1 MKELLDYLFTWYFR
15 FIFLPAEVTFPQT
28 ELYLLSYLQF
38 IRNSRWASTM
48 HAHDWNLAPNGQ
60 NENTV
65 EERFPLIVVLLVCSS
80 INERSHKNAW
90 MTSRAWRGKFKLT
103 CSVARTRNSCH
114 EQVSLAHDA
123 SEDDTGDSTS
133 RKKSI
138 YRSWEN
144 YKYKNVGKI
153 LKFEIMRNTQRDWA
167 RMEIVNTDFE
177 R

>member
-1 MKELLDYLFTWYFR
+1 MSFDNARTWLKSRSKRTKWKYCWR
-15 FIFLPAEVTFPQT
+15 TIPA
-28 ELYLLSYLQF
+28 S
-38 IRNSRWASTM
+38 
-48 HAHDWNLAPNGQ
+48 
-60 NENTV
+60 
-65 EERFPLIVVLLVCSS
+65 LIVVLLVCSS

-90 MTSRAWRGKFKLT
+90 MTFRAWRGKFKLT

-114 EQVSLAHDA
+114 EQVLLF
-123 SEDDTGDSTS
+123 GDSTS

-144 YKYKNVGKI
+144 YKFKNVGKI